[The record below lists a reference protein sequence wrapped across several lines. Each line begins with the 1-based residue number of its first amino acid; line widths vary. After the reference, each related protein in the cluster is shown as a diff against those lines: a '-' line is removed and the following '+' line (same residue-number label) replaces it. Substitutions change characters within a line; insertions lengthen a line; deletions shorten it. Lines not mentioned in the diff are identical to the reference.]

1 MSLKLNNLNIE
12 GMKFGGHKV
21 IGGMLNGQNLFTFEG
36 TPYMSFRINTSLTM
50 NNNFTIPFVFDNYG
64 SNLSNTLFILD
75 LHSSRFF
82 APHRFTFLQ
91 SVIALHKGKK
101 FSIHESS

>member
-50 NNNFTIPFVFDNYG
+50 NNNFTICTSVCLELASIFCEYGIPNELYVSMQLESKTTCKKGLVRNY
-64 SNLSNTLFILD
+64 
-75 LHSSRFF
+75 
-82 APHRFTFLQ
+82 A
-91 SVIALHKGKK
+91 V
-101 FSIHESS
+101 